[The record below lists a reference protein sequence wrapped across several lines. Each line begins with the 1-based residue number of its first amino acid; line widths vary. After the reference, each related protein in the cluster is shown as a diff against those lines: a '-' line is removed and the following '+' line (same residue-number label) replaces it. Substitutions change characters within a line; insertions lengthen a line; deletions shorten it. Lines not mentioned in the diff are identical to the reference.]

1 MEETKSTI
9 DIANEHIG
17 WIIRDEALVLGYDEF
32 FKKFTL
38 FYKDGKDYES
48 PRALAK
54 EAVHNLPDYCS
65 FDAFYACFEDRFKT
79 WHETGYFDGIVPDPD
94 EE

>member
-17 WIIRDEALVLGYDEF
+17 WIIRDEALALGYDVF
-32 FKKFTL
+32 FKDHVYEWRDPKN
-38 FYKDGKDYES
+38 YES

-54 EAVHNLPDYCS
+54 EATHSLPDYCS
-65 FDAFYACFEDRFKT
+65 FDAFFACFRDRFET
-79 WHETGYFDGIVPDPD
+79 WYEAGDIDGIVQDP
-94 EE
+94 EEE